1 VAAALR
7 RSSSWASLTEGL
19 GARVYDA
26 SMDRGSRREHLE
38 GLLEELREQ
47 RKVDIDQVLMELVHF
62 VFELD
67 DDVRSLNAKISQLEH
82 RR

>member
-1 VAAALR
+1 MPH
-7 RSSSWASLTEGL
+7 
-19 GARVYDA
+19 
-26 SMDRGSRREHLE
+26 MDRGSRREHLE

-67 DDVRSLNAKISQLEH
+67 DDVKSSNAKISQLE
-82 RR
+82 RRD